1 MATDAFLKLDGIS
14 GESTDEKHKDWI
26 EVLSFNHG
34 MTQTSSAA
42 SGTGGRSA
50 ERVSISDFSIVKVL
64 DKSSPYL
71 AQACCDGRHLSEV
84 KLELCEASGE
94 KHKYMEY
101 TLEDVIVSSFQPSGS
116 QGGDKPMENI
126 TFNFGKIKWEYTPI
140 GHDGKPGSK
149 VGPLGWNLEEN
160 KKI

>member
-1 MATDAFLKLDGIS
+1 MATDAFLKIDGIS

-26 EVLSFNHG
+26 EILSYQHG
-34 MTQTSSAA
+34 MTQPVSVA
-42 SGTGGRSA
+42 SGTGGRTA
-50 ERVSISDFSIVKVL
+50 QRVSMADFSIDKVL
-64 DKSSPYL
+64 DKSSPHL
-71 AQACCDGRHLSEV
+71 AQACCDGRHIKEV
-84 KLELCEASGE
+84 KVELCEASGD
-94 KHKYMEY
+94 KHTFMVYTMEN
-101 TLEDVIVSSFQPSGS
+101 VIVASVQPRGS
-116 QGGDKPMENI
+116 QGGDKPVEHV